1 VFNGGSIELK
11 RDGDG
16 ATLAAQVVF
25 RRDVESPRTLLRLA
39 ADYAD
44 DPRVTIQIVDNSRSA
59 G

>member
-1 VFNGGSIELK
+1 LK